1 MAERTP
7 REGEPP
13 GETQEPAVGETQ
25 LDAEA
30 AIRQVRQLDE
40 DLKNLTA
47 RKEQLERLALGNIQ
61 PRVLT
66 YGPSE
71 YVEWG

>member
-13 GETQEPAVGETQ
+13 GETQEPAVEEQKEGETQ
-25 LDAEA
+25 LDAETA
-30 AIRQVRQLDE
+30 LRQVRQLDE
-40 DLKNLTA
+40 DLRNLTA

-66 YGPSE
+66 Y
-71 YVEWG
+71 